1 MSDATHLQNYQRFFA
16 ILFSVLPGLNVIVT
30 VAGLVLWLVADV
42 AEAEWGLGVGLAALT
57 FAILTVVWIFVGIGV
72 RTWAEQKPL
81 GMLAGACAPFIIVDA
96 IFMSWLFYFVVIAE
110 HEEPAA
116 TSAAAILT
124 AVGSFL
130 A

>member
-30 VAGLVLWLVADV
+30 VAGLVLWLIADV

-57 FAILTVVWIFVGIGV
+57 FAILTVIWIFVGIGV

-81 GMLAGACAPFIIVDA
+81 GMLAGACAPFIIADA
-96 IFMSWLFYFVVIAE
+96 IFMSWLFYFVVIAD
-110 HEEPAA
+110 HDEPAA
-116 TSAAAILT
+116 MILRT
-124 AVGSFL
+124 VGTL
-130 A
+130 VA